1 MIALCFNGLNNA
13 GKLPETVTSSQLTEH
28 HDKQLVPTGECFNPF
43 ITAIFFYNHIK
54 GSFRQK
60 GDYLTENI
68 LSIIHHILVYIQVA
82 NLGNEFKST
91 RDFYDYNYIYIKD
104 LQRFLKNSFGH

>member
-1 MIALCFNGLNNA
+1 MTKKELIVL
-13 GKLPETVTSSQLTEH
+13 TVTSSQLPEH
-28 HDKQLVPTGECFNPF
+28 HDKQLVPTGECLNPF
-43 ITAIFFYNHIK
+43 ITVIFFYNHIK

-68 LSIIHHILVYIQVA
+68 LSTIHHILVYIQVA

-91 RDFYDYNYIYIKD
+91 RDSYDYNYIYIKD